1 MLIGLTDFLYPGPI
15 LEWLSTT
22 WWEKNPHFFGGGHL
36 ISDGFGANALWS
48 VKVMSGACVHSL
60 TKQIIIC
67 INLGGVESELPACA
81 FIFLLLFICR
91 VLFVEWTEAKGPR
104 REVEYCPLETTTC
117 YLAVFFP
124 GNSNKLEG
132 MDHKVKIISLTS
144 SKHSGETHAVIQ

>member
-1 MLIGLTDFLYPGPI
+1 MLIHLTDFLHPGPI
-15 LEWLSTT
+15 LEWLSAT
-22 WWEKNPHFFGGGHL
+22 WRRKKTHFFAGGHM
-36 ISDGFGANALWS
+36 ISHGFGANALWS
-48 VKVMSGACVHSL
+48 VKMMNGARVHSL
-60 TKQIIIC
+60 TKQIIIS
-67 INLGGVESELPACA
+67 INLGGVESELSTCA

-91 VLFVEWTEAKGPR
+91 FLFVEWTEAKGPR

-144 SKHSGETHAVIQ
+144 SKHSGETHALIQ